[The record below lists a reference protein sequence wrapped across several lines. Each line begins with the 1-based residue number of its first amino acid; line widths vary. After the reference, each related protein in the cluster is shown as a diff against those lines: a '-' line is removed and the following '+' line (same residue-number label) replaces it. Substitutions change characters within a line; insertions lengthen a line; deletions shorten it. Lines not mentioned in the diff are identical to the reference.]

1 MSDIWH
7 TADEIP
13 DFNKSYVELSR
24 SVQGDLV
31 YSTWGHPNYITKN
44 TIKWCYMDD
53 LLALETE
60 LGRTRKAL
68 EYAKDELDVI
78 SLKYHKTTPSIILI
92 KYAEHAK
99 AKITA
104 LKQKGYATMITD
116 DEKNVADFLYS
127 KMPEKERAK
136 YFKQKLKEE
145 GKILKLLGIIKG
157 E

>member
-7 TADEIP
+7 TANEIP

-60 LGRTRKAL
+60 LERTRKAL
-68 EYAKDELDVI
+68 E
-78 SLKYHKTTPSIILI
+78 
-92 KYAEHAK
+92 K
-99 AKITA
+99 AKSVLTNLHDYARLDGFQERDVEEVLSEIKTA
-104 LKQKGYATMITD
+104 LEQKD
-116 DEKNVADFLYS
+116 VK
-127 KMPEKERAK
+127 
-136 YFKQKLKEE
+136 
-145 GKILKLLGIIKG
+145 
-157 E
+157 